1 MTPVIDSAELVRLS
15 RTSIADENADERPRG
30 SVPPRQAE
38 ASLLQLSS
46 REVSWVFSDGAGAIA
61 HDYAGSAMGTPR
73 DSPPFRRT
81 FEIIF
86 D

>member
-38 ASLLQLSS
+38 ASLLQRCRHAKFLGCFQTGQAQLPTI
-46 REVSWVFSDGAGAIA
+46 EV
-61 HDYAGSAMGTPR
+61 P
-73 DSPPFRRT
+73 
-81 FEIIF
+81 
-86 D
+86 